1 MSNISLYQIAK
12 EQEYINFMLEES
24 GGELTPEIE
33 EALAINMDNMVEK
46 SGNYCATIAKYSA
59 MGAAIKAEV
68 QRLQAYAKT
77 CARIEETL
85 KARMLDAMQTFG
97 IDKMEVGTY
106 RIGTRKSTA
115 VVIDDEAAIPSQ
127 FIKVSTTIDKAGIKA
142 AIKDGGAVDGAHIET
157 NINISIR

>member
-1 MSNISLYQIAK
+1 MSAISLYQITK
-12 EQEYINFMLEES
+12 EQEYLNYLLEES

-33 EALAINMDNMVEK
+33 EALAINMENMAEK
-46 SGNYCATIAKYSA
+46 SANYCATIAKYSA

-106 RIGTRKSTA
+106 RLGTRKSTA
-115 VVIDDEAAIPSQ
+115 VVIDNEAAIPSQ
-127 FIKVSTTIDKAGIKA
+127 FIKVTTSVDKTAIKA
-142 AIKDGGAVDGAHIET
+142 AIKEGQEVAGAHIET

>member
-1 MSNISLYQIAK
+1 MSAISLYQITR
-12 EQEYINFMLEES
+12 EQEYLNFMLEES

-33 EALAINMDNMVEK
+33 EALALNMDNMAEK

-106 RIGTRKSTA
+106 RLGTRKSTA
-115 VVIDDEAAIPSQ
+115 VVIDNEAEVPSQ
-127 FIKVSTTIDKAGIKA
+127 FIKVTTSVDKTAIKA
-142 AIKDGGAVDGAHIET
+142 AIKEGQEVAGAHIET